1 VGEMGYPYWL
11 EAKPPPSIS
20 VMQSTEILQLQM
32 DHAEPLLSIPQ
43 PKQHWIVRFFM
54 KILRPNQPSHL
65 PLE

>member
-1 VGEMGYPYWL
+1 
-11 EAKPPPSIS
+11 
-20 VMQSTEILQLQM
+20 MQSTEILQLQM